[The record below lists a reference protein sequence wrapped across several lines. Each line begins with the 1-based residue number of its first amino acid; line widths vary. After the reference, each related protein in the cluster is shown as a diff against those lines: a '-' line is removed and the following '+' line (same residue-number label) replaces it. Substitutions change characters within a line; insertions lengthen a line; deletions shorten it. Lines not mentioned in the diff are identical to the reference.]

1 MKTAKYLPALL
12 AGTLAYAT
20 ISIFWGRSGV
30 WAQKQLE
37 EQKKVISV
45 HTQEIQKINDELNLE
60 KTAIRDDADVI
71 AAYAR
76 KLDYVFEDEKLV
88 KIKGLAVS
96 EPSLYDTGT
105 VLKSAPVAYVS
116 EWFCKGAGLAVGLL
130 MAAAIFLYDMSYGV
144 KSFSKKKR
152 FETIEGIPVYDVAQ
166 V

>member
-1 MKTAKYLPALL
+1 MKTGKYLPALL
-12 AGTLAYAT
+12 AGTLAYALL
-20 ISIFWGRSGV
+20 SFFWGQNSV

-37 EQKKVISV
+37 EQKKVISAR
-45 HTQEIQKINDELNLE
+45 TQEIQNINDELNLE

-76 KLDYVFEDEKLV
+76 KLDYVFPGEKLV
-88 KIKGLAVS
+88 KIKGLGAAK
-96 EPSLYDTGT
+96 SLMYETGS

-130 MAAAIFLYDMSYGV
+130 LALAIFLFDLSYGV
-144 KSFSKKKR
+144 KSLSKKKR

>member
-1 MKTAKYLPALL
+1 
-12 AGTLAYAT
+12 
-20 ISIFWGRSGV
+20 
-30 WAQKQLE
+30 
-37 EQKKVISV
+37 
-45 HTQEIQKINDELNLE
+45 
-60 KTAIRDDADVI
+60 IRDDADVI
-71 AAYAR
+71 AAYSR

>member
-12 AGTLAYAT
+12 AGTLAYAI
-20 ISIFWGRSGV
+20 ISIFWGQSGV

-37 EQKKVISV
+37 EQKIVISV

>member
-12 AGTLAYAT
+12 AGTLAYAI
-20 ISIFWGRSGV
+20 ISIFWGQSGV

-76 KLDYVFEDEKLV
+76 KLDYVFEDERLV

-144 KSFSKKKR
+144 KSFSSKKR